1 MSTLLSAF
9 FMTHMYLSQSS
20 DNENRSPYHLT
31 SDNLCRISPP
41 GGYTDLQWRPLT
53 SVIANHPVL
62 VKHFRHIEGEG
73 RVSQLISI
81 SIALYIPYNHW
92 LHS

>member
-1 MSTLLSAF
+1 MTGCGFYISMSTLLSAF

-31 SDNLCRISPP
+31 SDSDNLCRISPP

-73 RVSQLISI
+73 RGDHGCQSI
-81 SIALYIPYNHW
+81 N
-92 LHS
+92 